1 MGLEFSTGN
10 SAVARRVLVY
20 LKKDFGLMPST
31 MVRQGRR
38 LRKKNVYTLVVQ
50 PSAEGLAF
58 LNTMGLSPL
67 AGVEDME
74 NLKTDE
80 EKRAYLAGAFLGGGS
95 VSRPQS
101 DYHLEMV
108 TQSQKFAGEI
118 VKAMK
123 AFRMNAKL
131 TDRKNDYIVYIK
143 DGDEVSGFLQIVG
156 AAQSYMDFEGVRVV
170 KDMRNRVNRQ
180 VNCETANLQKT
191 VDAVTSGADSDGQ
204 GRGVFSSAE
213 APRSLRTAAR
223 SSECQ
228 PFRAGC
234 HLRHH
239 EVRPGTS
246 FQEDGSD
253 GCGAWRSRIIHL
265 PLPDFYS
272 IIVVRPSDGGA
283 RGIFDTY

>member
-1 MGLEFSTGN
+1 MSFTEQVKNELARIQRDDRDCRVAELLALLRMSGSFITGGHGRWGLEFSTGN

-131 TDRKNDYIVYIK
+131 TDRKNDYICLLY
-143 DGDEVSGFLQIVG
+143 
-156 AAQSYMDFEGVRVV
+156 
-170 KDMRNRVNRQ
+170 
-180 VNCETANLQKT
+180 
-191 VDAVTSGADSDGQ
+191 TSPSPRDS
-204 GRGVFSSAE
+204 
-213 APRSLRTAAR
+213 
-223 SSECQ
+223 
-228 PFRAGC
+228 
-234 HLRHH
+234 
-239 EVRPGTS
+239 
-246 FQEDGSD
+246 
-253 GCGAWRSRIIHL
+253 
-265 PLPDFYS
+265 
-272 IIVVRPSDGGA
+272 
-283 RGIFDTY
+283 